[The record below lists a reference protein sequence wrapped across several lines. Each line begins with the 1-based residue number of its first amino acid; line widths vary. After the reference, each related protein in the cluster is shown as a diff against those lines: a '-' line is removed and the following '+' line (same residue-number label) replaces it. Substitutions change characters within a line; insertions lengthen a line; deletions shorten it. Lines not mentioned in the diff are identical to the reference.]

1 MLATSQK
8 IRESL
13 LLTSLNILLPCADI
27 YTDVYFIV
35 RLNLGRPL
43 HQSVI
48 TSLHWYE
55 AEVLATQCND
65 YRMSSREYKIVHNP
79 EEEFE
84 ECIRNRIA
92 EITLRRC
99 NDISFNTEDIEE
111 CTRSIT
117 ANSLYHER
125 HPNWAALLLGPCL
138 INYALCWFAWYNTDK
153 RKTFTWIAPLLSF
166 YPQWVAARA
175 IWLLWTQPS
184 EGMREKKHLERN
196 LMGNEVFAEAVPT
209 ALAMTFFLIQGEN
222 AEIRSFIHGDSSLLF
237 ICTYTTSMLSA
248 GLGLAKCL
256 KVRL

>member
-1 MLATSQK
+1 MLTTSQK

-13 LLTSLNILLPCADI
+13 LLTTLNILLPSADV

-43 HQSVI
+43 I
-48 TSLHWYE
+48 YIGRDT
-55 AEVLATQCND
+55 
-65 YRMSSREYKIVHNP
+65 
-79 EEEFE
+79 
-84 ECIRNRIA
+84 RN
-92 EITLRRC
+92 
-99 NDISFNTEDIEE
+99 IS
-111 CTRSIT
+111 
-117 ANSLYHER
+117 ANSLYQVR

-175 IWLLWTQPS
+175 IGLLWTQPS
-184 EGMREKKHLERN
+184 EGMREKRHLERN
-196 LMGNEVFAEAVPT
+196 LMGNEVFTEAVPT

>member
-1 MLATSQK
+1 MLTTSQK

-13 LLTSLNILLPCADI
+13 LLTTLNILLPSADV

-43 HQSVI
+43 I
-48 TSLHWYE
+48 YIGRDT
-55 AEVLATQCND
+55 
-65 YRMSSREYKIVHNP
+65 
-79 EEEFE
+79 
-84 ECIRNRIA
+84 RN
-92 EITLRRC
+92 
-99 NDISFNTEDIEE
+99 IS
-111 CTRSIT
+111 
-117 ANSLYHER
+117 ANSLYQVR

-153 RKTFTWIAPLLSF
+153 RKAFTWIAPLLSA

-196 LMGNEVFAEAVPT
+196 LMGNEVFTEAVPT
-209 ALAMTFFLIQGEN
+209 ALAMTFFLIQVQRVPRPHHSGEFELLPDPGESCDHTCV
-222 AEIRSFIHGDSSLLF
+222 EIKSFIIGEPILF